1 MAYEWQPY
9 NKLRTHIF
17 ESIYTLLRHHLDPK
31 IQYNNISQ
39 LDYYIN
45 KLPHERRMQV
55 NILLK
60 TMNLLDASSL
70 EDKEKSIILTA
81 LSYYIHQ
88 QIKNNVKYKIIFSP
102 LRSNFFQS
110 LTTSLNLKENNQP
123 DEDEE
128 KMMYEKLSVFLKSY
142 VYNEGDPLK
151 GYKMFS
157 LFKEI
162 KEYSVEDHIIE
173 LKERILVLEKSI
185 IEREKYNIALSS
197 I

>member
-9 NKLRTHIF
+9 IKLRINIF
-17 ESIYTLLRHHLDPK
+17 ESIYTLLRHHVDSK
-31 IQYNNISQ
+31 VQYNNLSQ
-39 LDYYIN
+39 LEPYIN
-45 KLPHERRMQV
+45 KLPSERRMQV

-60 TMNLLDASSL
+60 TMTLIDVSSL
-70 EDKEKSIILTA
+70 DVKEKSIILTA
-81 LSYYIHQ
+81 LSYHIHQ
-88 QIKNNVKYKIIFSP
+88 QIKNNVKYKMLLSP
-102 LRSNFFQS
+102 SRSIFFQS
-110 LTTSLNLKENNQP
+110 LTTSLNLKENNEP

-128 KMMYEKLSVFLKSY
+128 KMMYEKLSVFLKTN

-173 LKERILVLEKSI
+173 LKERILQLEKSI
-185 IEREKYNIALSS
+185 IEREKHSVSLSS

>member
-1 MAYEWQPY
+1 
-9 NKLRTHIF
+9 
-17 ESIYTLLRHHLDPK
+17 
-31 IQYNNISQ
+31 
-39 LDYYIN
+39 
-45 KLPHERRMQV
+45 
-55 NILLK
+55 
-60 TMNLLDASSL
+60 MNLLDASSL

-110 LTTSLNLKENNQP
+110 LTTSLNLRENNQP